1 MKRRLFASL
10 EKQTRDKAAPV
21 QEKDLALVKGGS
33 GYIIAY
39 DENPPDP
46 PPPGSGT

>member
-1 MKRRLFASL
+1 MKK
-10 EKQTRDKAAPV
+10 KQIRDKTAPV
-21 QEKDLALVKGGS
+21 QEKDLAWVKGES